1 MKSYVLANEML
12 RVTILS
18 YGASIQKIEM
28 QDKDGF
34 WKNIVL
40 GFEKKE
46 EYKSKNSAY
55 FGCVVGRTAG
65 RTENGILRIREREYQ
80 LDRNEDG
87 KHSIHGGAKNLSNQ
101 EWFGKQEENSLLLG
115 IRLPHLE
122 SGYPGNADIQV
133 KYSLREDT
141 LQIEY
146 LATSDEETYFNLT
159 NHTYFSLSGD
169 PEKEIGNQ
177 YLTLKAKEYMEVDEE
192 ILPKKIASVKN
203 TAFDFQNARELKCIF
218 ESDSEQVSIV
228 GGGIDHPFLTDY
240 ALLEDRESGRSVEV
254 KTDNH
259 AIVIYTGNFLHDI
272 ARKDHTGI
280 CFEAQELP
288 SLYKFKP
295 EEYQTGKRYK
305 RKTSFRFF
313 NAKKKILDK

>member
-1 MKSYVLANEML
+1 MESYVLANEML
-12 RVTILS
+12 KVTILS
-18 YGASIQKIEM
+18 YGAIIQKIEM
-28 QDKDGF
+28 QDKNGL
-34 WKNIVL
+34 WQNIVL
-40 GFEKKE
+40 GFESQE
-46 EYKSKNSAY
+46 EYRSKNSAY
-55 FGCVVGRTAG
+55 FGAIVGRTAG
-65 RTENGILRIREREYQ
+65 RTENGILKIGEREYQ
-80 LDRNEDG
+80 LDKNADG

-122 SGYPGNADIQV
+122 SGYPGNANIQV

-169 PEKEIGNQ
+169 SEKEIGNQ

-203 TAFDFQNARELKCIF
+203 TAFDFRVARKLQTIF
-218 ESDSEQVSIV
+218 KSDLEQVSIV
-228 GGGIDHPFLTDY
+228 GGGIDHPFLTNY
-240 ALLEDRESGRSVEV
+240 VFLEDRESGRAVEV
-254 KTDNH
+254 TTDNH
-259 AIVIYTGNFLHDI
+259 AIVIYTANWLHEI
-272 ARKDHTGI
+272 GRKNHTGI

-295 EEYQTGKRYK
+295 EEYQAGKSYE
-305 RKTSFRFF
+305 RKTRFRFF
-313 NAKKKILDK
+313 IL